1 MVGFLLVTHGELG
14 QSLLEAA
21 RMLGAE
27 TEGILPVSLG
37 HMEGPEEFEKK
48 VAEAVRKADQ
58 GEGVVALV
66 DLLGGTPFNTAFR
79 VAQEYPVSVIAG
91 VNLPIILAAILECAD
106 GESREQIADKLS
118 EMGREQ
124 IRVYGRI
131 TMEEA

>member
-1 MVGFLLVTHGELG
+1 M
-14 QSLLEAA
+14 
-21 RMLGAE
+21 
-27 TEGILPVSLG
+27 
-37 HMEGPEEFEKK
+37 
-48 VAEAVRKADQ
+48 AEAVRKADQ

-79 VAQEYPVSVIAG
+79 VAQEYPFSVIAG